1 MCRYRSEFF
10 GLTHMDR
17 DFVAEKVIDGIVNEN
32 ENIFVPEF
40 LKFVGFILGYVHI
53 CKCYEICAASSF
65 NYQNASIFN
74 DFFND
79 MRA

>member
-40 LKFVGFILGYVHI
+40 LKFVGFILGYV
-53 CKCYEICAASSF
+53 CTY
-65 NYQNASIFN
+65 NVNA
-74 DFFND
+74 
-79 MRA
+79 MRFVLHPLLIIKMPVFLMSCLMI